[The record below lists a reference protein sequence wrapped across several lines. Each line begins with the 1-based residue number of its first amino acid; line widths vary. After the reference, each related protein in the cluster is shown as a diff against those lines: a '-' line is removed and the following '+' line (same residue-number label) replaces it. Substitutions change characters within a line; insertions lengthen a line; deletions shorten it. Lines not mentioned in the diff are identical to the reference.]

1 MGDEVGISGKS
12 LEDEIYSVLKTVYND
27 LKEKGY
33 DPISQLKGYI
43 ISGDLG
49 YISNYKKSRNKIS
62 KFDRDIIAEV
72 LLRNYLKWDIWDLIW
87 VVKH

>member
-1 MGDEVGISGKS
+1 MGDEVDNSRS
-12 LEDEIYSVLKTVYND
+12 ASEEEIYLVLRTVYND

-49 YISNYKKSRNKIS
+49 YISNYKKSRNKVGKI
-62 KFDRDIIAEV
+62 DRDVLAEV
-72 LLRNYLKWDIWDLIW
+72 LLRNYLR
-87 VVKH
+87 

>member
-1 MGDEVGISGKS
+1 MNDSGNEV
-12 LEDEIYSVLKTVYND
+12 IYKTLNDVYVS

-49 YISNYKKSRNKIS
+49 YISNYKKSRNKIGS
-62 KFDRDIIAEV
+62 LDRNEIVEV
-72 LLRNYLKWDIWDLIW
+72 LLKNYLK
-87 VVKH
+87 

>member
-1 MGDEVGISGKS
+1 MGDDTDNVNNIES
-12 LEDEIYSVLKTVYND
+12 EIYEVMKKVYSD
-27 LKEKGY
+27 LQEKGY

-62 KFDRDIIAEV
+62 KFDRDDIAEV
-72 LLRNYLKWDIWDLIW
+72 LLRNYLK
-87 VVKH
+87 

>member
-1 MGDEVGISGKS
+1 MGDEVDNSKSS
-12 LEDEIYSVLKTVYND
+12 LEEEIYLVLRTVYND

-49 YISNYKKSRNKIS
+49 YISNYKKSRNKVGKI
-62 KFDRDIIAEV
+62 DRDVLAEV
-72 LLRNYLKWDIWDLIW
+72 LLRNYLRWDI
-87 VVKH
+87 

>member
-1 MGDEVGISGKS
+1 MG
-12 LEDEIYSVLKTVYND
+12 EDVESNKEYIYDTLSSVCRA

-62 KFDRDIIAEV
+62 KLDRGELIEV
-72 LLRNYLKWDIWDLIW
+72 LLRGYLD
-87 VVKH
+87 